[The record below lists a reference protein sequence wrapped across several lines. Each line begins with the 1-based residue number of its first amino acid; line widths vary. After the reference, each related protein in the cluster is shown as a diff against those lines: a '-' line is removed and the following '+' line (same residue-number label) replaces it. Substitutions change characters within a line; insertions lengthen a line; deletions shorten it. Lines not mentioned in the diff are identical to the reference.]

1 MRKIVISDIPLVQQI
16 ITVCKAQNLKHIIIS
31 PGSRNA
37 PLAISF
43 SNDPFFKCYSI
54 VDERCAAFFGLGIA
68 QQTNEPV
75 ALVCTSGSALLNY
88 YPAIAEAFY
97 SDIPLVVLSAD
108 RPKERIDVG
117 DGQTIRQEHVF
128 ANHILY
134 EANLENNVNY
144 SDALKV
150 KNDQLIT
157 QALKTSKAK
166 QGPVHVNIPLYEP
179 LYNTIEKVI
188 GNNNVNE
195 VQKKYN
201 TNVTIDQSFV
211 KKWQKASKKLIIV
224 GVLSPNSIDIDVL
237 DALLNDENVLLLTET
252 TSNLYHLKAI
262 PSIDQVI
269 TKLTEKQFDDLQ
281 PDLLLTFGGMVVSKR
296 IKAFLRN
303 YQPKDHWHVDEK
315 KAYDT
320 YGCLSQHFKEKPNDF
335 LKILAQTSTEV
346 KSGYQKEWLQ
356 VYAQKLENHNKYL
369 KNIPFSD
376 LKVFESIVNALPQQ
390 LHLQLS
396 NSSTI
401 RYAQLFRF
409 KKGIDIFCNRG
420 TSGID
425 GSTSTAI
432 GAALI
437 QQKQTLLITG
447 DLSFLYDSNALWNAH
462 IPNNFKIIVINN
474 SGGGIFRILP
484 GNKEAAYF
492 SEFLETKHDISAKN
506 IASMY
511 NFEYLKATNKAMLD
525 EHLIGFFEKSSK
537 ILLEIYTPNA
547 INDQILLNYFD

>member
-201 TNVTIDQSFV
+201 TNVAIDQSFV

-511 NFEYLKATNKAMLD
+511 NFDYLKATNKAMLD
-525 EHLIGFFEKSSK
+525 EHLIEFFEKSSK